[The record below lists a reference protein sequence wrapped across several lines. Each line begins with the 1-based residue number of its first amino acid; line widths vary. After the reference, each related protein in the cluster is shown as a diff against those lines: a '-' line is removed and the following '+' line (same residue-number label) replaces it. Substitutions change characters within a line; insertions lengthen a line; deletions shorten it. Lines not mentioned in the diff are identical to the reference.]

1 MASNFNDIVKQGYVK
16 IRSRKLG
23 VSELSFAAGGEALGA
38 AVQRVGAGN
47 AGRGDLL
54 LLSPL
59 LAAGLRSHPLRA
71 GGMCCHS
78 ISRQA
83 GRFEASLSASGS
95 GLTVSGRRRASLRP
109 RGARHGRPFPGCPIL
124 CGGFDGKRAG
134 GPGRLWQNFV
144 RGFCPRPSVVGRG
157 RLQSEQRGAGGMGF
171 EELGLHGGEWLQK
184 RQFLWLGQL
193 VAEGAGRWCSPSLR
207 ARTCY
212 HWVPRTLLLVGCSEP
227 WKSTKLECGVCRGA
241 GVRIFATSGVP
252 RTYLVE
258 RSPALWSVR
267 KKRRF
272 RELVAPRPLLPQ
284 AAAGVSSSPKRLGS
298 LQAGNRT
305 WRRAGVCPA
314 LSSPCC
320 TVAGCVEKPG
330 SLPDL
335 FCSKVGSISC
345 FSWNAVAMW
354 NLPPASHIL
363 QAYHSANIYLLP
375 PLLSR
380 AAVLSS

>member
-1 MASNFNDIVKQGYVK
+1 MQESRTLCYWGRRGAEPAGGARGGAERSAAPPLPGCQRRLGSRRPAAPRRARGRRKRRQRRRTPGAEGRKQTALAMASNFNDIVKQGYVK

-38 AVQRVGAGN
+38 AVPRVGAGN

-59 LAAGLRSHPLRA
+59 LAAGLRSHPLRP
-71 GGMCCHS
+71 GGMGCHS

-124 CGGFDGKRAG
+124 FGGFDGKRAG

-157 RLQSEQRGAGGMGF
+157 RLQSGRRGAGGMGF

-212 HWVPRTLLLVGCSEP
+212 H
-227 WKSTKLECGVCRGA
+227 
-241 GVRIFATSGVP
+241 
-252 RTYLVE
+252 
-258 RSPALWSVR
+258 
-267 KKRRF
+267 
-272 RELVAPRPLLPQ
+272 
-284 AAAGVSSSPKRLGS
+284 
-298 LQAGNRT
+298 
-305 WRRAGVCPA
+305 
-314 LSSPCC
+314 
-320 TVAGCVEKPG
+320 
-330 SLPDL
+330 
-335 FCSKVGSISC
+335 
-345 FSWNAVAMW
+345 
-354 NLPPASHIL
+354 
-363 QAYHSANIYLLP
+363 
-375 PLLSR
+375 
-380 AAVLSS
+380 